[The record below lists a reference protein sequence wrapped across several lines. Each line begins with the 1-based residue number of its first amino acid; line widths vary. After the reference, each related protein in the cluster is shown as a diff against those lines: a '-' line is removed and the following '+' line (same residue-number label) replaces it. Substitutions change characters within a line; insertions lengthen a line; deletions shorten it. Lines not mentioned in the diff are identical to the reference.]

1 MQHRLGLTIPLEA
14 PLSAQRDLIGELGD
28 LGYTDVWSSEA
39 SVNDAFTPLV
49 LAGQWSGGL
58 RLGTAIIPAFT
69 RGPALIAQSVA
80 SLEWSAPGRV
90 VVGVGASSQVIVE
103 NWNAVA
109 FDRPLSR
116 VRDLVGF
123 LREALAGERV
133 DFTGDTFEIRGFR
146 LGIAPTRRIPIL
158 VAALRPRM
166 LELAG
171 SVGDGP
177 ILNWLSAGDARRCVG
192 IAREAGGDDI
202 EVVARIFVCPTTD
215 REAVVSGARRM
226 IAAYL
231 NVGVYRA
238 YHQWLGRGEVLGAH
252 WERWDAG
259 DRRGSLDEIPESV
272 VDELFIT
279 GTPEQCRA
287 GIRAYVEAGVT
298 TPVIALMPF
307 GGLDPADAVRALAP
321 SG

>member
-1 MQHRLGLTIPLEA
+1 MQDRLGLTIPLDG
-14 PLSAQRDLIGELGD
+14 PLPAQRSLIGELAG
-28 LGYTDVWSSEA
+28 LGYTDVWSAEA
-39 SVNDAFTPLV
+39 SATDAFTPLA
-49 LAGQWSGGL
+49 LAGQWSDDL

-69 RGPALIAQSVA
+69 RGPALIAQSIA
-80 SLEWSAPGRV
+80 SLEASAPGRM
-90 VVGVGASSQVIVE
+90 VVGIGASSQVIVE

-109 FDRPLSR
+109 FERPLSR

-133 DFTGDTFEIRGFR
+133 DFAGDTFEVRGFR
-146 LGIAPTRRIPIL
+146 LGIPMTRRIPIL

-177 ILNWLSAGDARRCVG
+177 ILNWLSAADARRCAG
-192 IAREAGGDDI
+192 IARDAGGDDI

-215 REAVVSGARRM
+215 REAVVAGARRM

-238 YHQWLGRGEVLGAH
+238 YHEWLGRGEALGAH

-272 VDELFIT
+272 VDDLFVT
-279 GTPEQCRA
+279 GTPDQCRA
-287 GIRAYVEAGVT
+287 GVRAYVEAGVT

-307 GGLDPADAVRALAP
+307 GGLDPTEAVRALAP
-321 SG
+321 TA